1 MIQVPD
7 VATGLSASKTSF
19 KGSFTR
25 KSYFALSLKVKE
37 RRKRI
42 IVITERR
49 SLIAKSAS
57 EIGRVNE
64 P

>member
-25 KSYFALSLKVKE
+25 KSNFALSLKVEK
-37 RRKRI
+37 KKKNI
-42 IVITERR
+42 
-49 SLIAKSAS
+49 LL
-57 EIGRVNE
+57 
-64 P
+64 